1 MKKAKFQIRFTEKI
15 LYFSVFTLFYVVLR
29 AFCEFDIEKISVSF
43 VYIPA
48 FLTGIFLG
56 PVYGLFA
63 GLTGELL
70 ATLLTR
76 QTISLLLLLGGGL
89 YGAVMGTVF
98 RYGYIKNKYMKIGAG
113 AFSVLVIVVYVIN
126 TIAYMLP
133 PLSLYTTY
141 YDALMARLPQFIVV
155 LVNTA
160 ATAGLYYPL
169 SKTTFKYL
177 TKNKKKR

>member
-1 MKKAKFQIRFTEKI
+1 MKKAKFQIRFTIKT
-15 LYFSVFTLFYVVLR
+15 LYFAVFTLFYVILR
-29 AFCEFDIEKISVSF
+29 AFCEFSIYNINVSF

-63 GLTGELL
+63 GLTGDLL
-70 ATLLTR
+70 AMLLTR
-76 QTISLLLLLGGGL
+76 QTISVLLLLGGGL

-98 RYGYIKNKYMKIGAG
+98 KYGYIKNEYIKISAG

-133 PLSLYTTY
+133 PFSSYTTY
-141 YDALMARLPQFIVV
+141 YNALMARLPQFIVIV
-155 LVNTA
+155 VNTA
-160 ATAGLYYPL
+160 ATLGLYYPL

-177 TKNKKKR
+177 TKRKKKR